1 MENFVVLLCNQIG
14 IYICNHWVPLVVIVC
29 GVILRYG
36 FTKLQFL
43 YSCTPVKTYL
53 ILLLTVIGINAFLSL
68 AYQNGLNSE
77 YDDIF
82 KVLILLGYF
91 ICSFKNE
98 CKKDTTE
105 SSIILLFIKCYFI
118 TCLSLSATYL
128 GIIIGSAIVCAL
140 TFIVYC
146 LHKKYDNLTLRSKY
160 FEMPLICLELIIIFI
175 VCEQQA
181 DLLKEVLLSALI
193 TETVVFSYHPFALYI
208 IKKFCHEDTS
218 FYWETQMG
226 YDEF

>member
-1 MENFVVLLCNQIG
+1 MENFIVLLCNQILV
-14 IYICNHWVPLVVIVC
+14 YICDHWVPLVVVVC

-43 YSCTPVKTYL
+43 YSYTPVKTYL
-53 ILLLTVIGINAFLSL
+53 ISLLTVIGINAFLSF

-91 ICSFKNE
+91 ICSIKNG
-98 CKKDTTE
+98 TTE

-118 TCLSLSATYL
+118 TCLSFSATYF
-128 GIIIGSAIVCAL
+128 GIIIGSSIVCAL

-146 LHKKYDNLTLRSKY
+146 LHKKYDNLTLKSKY
-160 FEMPLICLELIIIFI
+160 FEIPLLCLELIIIFI

-193 TETVVFSYHPFALYI
+193 TETVVFAYHPFALYI
-208 IKKFCHEDTS
+208 IKKLCHEDTS